1 MFIKFN
7 SKNVVKFINKAI
19 NDLKEERAKI
29 NASINFTEKKLGEL
43 KADKEVNKKLIEK
56 LEGLK

>member
-7 SKNVVKFINKAI
+7 SKNVAKFINKAI
-19 NDLKEERAKI
+19 RDLREEKAKI

-43 KADKEVNKKLIEK
+43 KADKEVNKKLLEK

>member
-7 SKNVVKFINKAI
+7 SKNVAKFINKAI
-19 NDLKEERAKI
+19 RDLREERAKI

-43 KADKEVNKKLIEK
+43 KADKEVNKKLLEK